1 MSDSSNQVLIRDR
14 DDRFIVS
21 WLENGLLLGAPCS
34 SLSEALKLAL
44 ESAPGATIWRENVD
58 HRGRG
63 LGPPLR
69 IHPAIHGRVDD
80 D

>member
-14 DDRFIVS
+14 DDQFVVN
-21 WLENGLLLGAPCS
+21 WLESGLPLGAPCS

-58 HRGRG
+58 YRGRV

-69 IHPAIHGRVDD
+69 IHPAIHSRVDTA
-80 D
+80 